1 MKRILLIANIVLAVA
16 VAALYV
22 LFFTGHCQKK
32 SAELSIAEGAADIAA
47 GAIVYIQIDSLIN
60 SLDLFHDLRSDW
72 EAKAKEADDLL
83 TKRGRALERD
93 YNDWLEKAQK
103 GLITTSQRETQAT
116 QLESRQ
122 RELNQLTQQK
132 QMELAEEEQV
142 VLNNVLNEINIY
154 LTTYNQEHNFTLI
167 LTTSGNPGTIIVG
180 NPSLDITKDIITGLN
195 ARYAVQ
201 RNRKK

>member
-1 MKRILLIANIVLAVA
+1 MKRFLLIANIVLTVA

-22 LFFTGHCQKK
+22 FFFTAFCQKK
-32 SAELSIAEGAADIAA
+32 SAGLTVPEGVADIPA
-47 GAIVYIQIDSLIN
+47 GTIVYLQIDSLIS

-72 EAKAKEADDLL
+72 EVKAKKADDDL
-83 TKRGRALERD
+83 TKQARAFDRD

-122 RELNQLTQQK
+122 RELQQLSQQK

-195 ARYAVQ
+195 ARYAAQ